1 MDTHIIDENDDA
13 ILYEDGDDKPTTIQ
27 ATQRQINVIIAWC
40 HTASS
45 IKESSNRAAA
55 RTKRGIFNPTT
66 YRTIPSNTKQTP
78 TESIQ
83 QQYQHK
89 SNPTMHPHDYHD
101 DNKNTNKCKPCFPNF
116 LPLT

>member
-1 MDTHIIDENDDA
+1 MRIMMLSSMRMVMTNLQPSKPHNDKSMSSLPGA
-13 ILYEDGDDKPTTIQ
+13 ILPVLS
-27 ATQRQINVIIAWC
+27 RNLPIALLLVPSE
-40 HTASS
+40 AF
-45 IKESSNRAAA
+45 
-55 RTKRGIFNPTT
+55 FNPTT

-89 SNPTMHPHDYHD
+89 SNPTIYPHDCHD